1 MAASEGLRLTAYR
14 CPSGIL
20 TIGYGHTKGVVEGMT
35 ITKEQAKRL
44 LLADIE
50 LARQAVDRHTT
61 VSLAPSQHDALA
73 SFTFNV
79 GEGAFKRSSV
89 LRHINNGQLNEAAKV
104 LLTYVHDGYG
114 RVCGGL
120 VDRRLKETVMLLRS

>member
-1 MAASEGLRLTAYR
+1 MTAYR
-14 CPSGIL
+14 CPSGVL

-44 LLADIE
+44 LLADVE
-50 LARQAVDRHTT
+50 LARQAVDRHVT
-61 VSLAPSQHDALA
+61 VAIAPSQHDALT

-79 GEGAFKRSSV
+79 GEGALQRSSV

-104 LLTYVHDGYG
+104 LLTYVHDAHG

-120 VDRRLKETVMLLRS
+120 VDRRLKETVMLLKGA